1 MSVQDL
7 RIQARRPAD
16 PVTQHSRSHRRL
28 AAFVDWIKPEQGTR
42 ETIQKQAADIR
53 RVISARA
60 VADGLSVLA
69 TPDSGSFAKH
79 TGLRRHMRGDLE
91 VEGLDVDLPFVVK
104 PATAEGERIAELLQ
118 RFDGYAE
125 ASYPATPRRITASS
139 VELQFTA
146 TKLNYDLVPMLV
158 APIADHQIILKKDG
172 TRRLTSVAK
181 HTEFVRRRTRA
192 SDALEGRVKFNEC
205 IRLLK
210 WWRCVRLGES
220 GTIDEVRTMLIELLC
235 ACAYDRFKVQ
245 YTYTETLFQWF
256 SFLASVTAQRTQ
268 IAFSDYP
275 TVEAFRE
282 NAPGN
287 PHWRVIDPVNV
298 NNNVVHGDWRN
309 IELQEFASWFAAAR
323 DAFARLIAHENA
335 GNDGTVDAILA
346 EQFGNPI
353 LAHGAL

>member
-1 MSVQDL
+1 LNVCDP
-7 RIQARRPAD
+7 RAEARRRAD

-42 ETIQKQAADIR
+42 EIIQKQAADIR
-53 RVISARA
+53 RVISAQA

-104 PATAEGERIAELLQ
+104 PTTAEGERIAELLR
-118 RFDGYAE
+118 RFDGYAQ
-125 ASYPATPRRITASS
+125 ASYPNTPRRATASS
-139 VELQFTA
+139 VELQFIA

-172 TRRLTSVAK
+172 SRRLTSVAK

-210 WWRCVRLGES
+210 WWRCIRIGES
-220 GTIDEVRTMLIELLC
+220 GAIDEVRTMLIELLC
-235 ACAYDRFKVQ
+235 AFAFDRFKVQ
-245 YTYTETLFQWF
+245 YPYTETLFLWF
-256 SFLASVTAQRTQ
+256 SFLASVTAQRMQ
-268 IAFSDYP
+268 VAFSDYP

-298 NNNVVHGDWRN
+298 NNNVVHGDWGN

-335 GNDGTVDAILA
+335 GNDSTVDAILA
-346 EQFGNPI
+346 EQFGNPV
-353 LAHGAL
+353 LTHGAL